1 MAKQNNS
8 TPTKRM
14 RITKKHFFNTEANVK
29 RVASAIRTEYSA
41 EKIAI
46 ECKRAAEKA
55 SKGAKSSKKS
65 RSEESQQASEP
76 ASETTSQPVENYED
90 LLDEETSK
98 HYKEQRKLNED
109 WDNMKAKL
117 TQRYRMSFAKGNVPD
132 PHKTEVDPLP
142 SCTNCAYQ
150 SETTVCVYFLSSK
163 INAIITSIRKL
174 IIVFN
179 RTL

>member
-1 MAKQNNS
+1 
-8 TPTKRM
+8 M
-14 RITKKHFFNTEANVK
+14 RITKKYYFNMEANVK
-29 RVASAIRTEYSA
+29 RVVSAIRTEYSA

-46 ECKRAAEKA
+46 ERKRAGEKA

-76 ASETTSQPVENYED
+76 ASEQASETTSQPVENYED

-109 WDNMKAKL
+109 WDNMKTKL
-117 TQRYRMSFAKGNVPD
+117 NQKYRMSFTKGNVPD
-132 PHKTEVDPLP
+132 ARKTEVDPLP

-150 SETTVCVYFLSSK
+150 SETTVCVTF
-163 INAIITSIRKL
+163 
-174 IIVFN
+174 
-179 RTL
+179 

>member
-1 MAKQNNS
+1 
-8 TPTKRM
+8 M
-14 RITKKHFFNTEANVK
+14 RITKKHFFNMEANVK
-29 RVASAIRTEYSA
+29 RVVSAIRTEYSA

-46 ECKRAAEKA
+46 ERKRAAEKA

-76 ASETTSQPVENYED
+76 ASEQAFEQASETTSQPVENYED

-109 WDNMKAKL
+109 WDNMKTKL

-132 PHKTEVDPLP
+132 PRKTEVDPLP

-163 INAIITSIRKL
+163 INTIIPSIRKL